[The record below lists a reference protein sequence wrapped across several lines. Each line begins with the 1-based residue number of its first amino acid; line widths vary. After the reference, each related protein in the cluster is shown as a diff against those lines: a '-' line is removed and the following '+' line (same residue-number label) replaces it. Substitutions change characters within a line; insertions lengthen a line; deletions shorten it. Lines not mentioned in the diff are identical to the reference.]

1 MTITDDLFT
10 HAVTLARGPQGEIRD
25 QAKKHVLSLYV
36 RGGMTDEDMCEAY
49 RRNAHFFDWPAL
61 TDTAIVM
68 LRSELSSE
76 LALTA
81 VISRG
86 NILHALTGNLR

>member
-10 HAVTLARGPQGEIRD
+10 HAVVLARGPQGEIRD
-25 QAKKHVLSLYV
+25 QAKQHILSLYV
-36 RGGMTDEDMCEAY
+36 RGAMSDEDMCEAY
-49 RRNAHFFDWPAL
+49 QRNAHFFDWSAL
-61 TDTAIVM
+61 TDMAIVT

-86 NILHALTGNLR
+86 NILHALTSNLR